1 MVVAIAF
8 RGYWKFG
15 VNRALP
21 PRILCDPVVVAVR
34 LEAFPEDQEGTLL
47 VGVEDIRG
55 EVVGLA

>member
-47 VGVEDIRG
+47 VGVEDI
-55 EVVGLA
+55 